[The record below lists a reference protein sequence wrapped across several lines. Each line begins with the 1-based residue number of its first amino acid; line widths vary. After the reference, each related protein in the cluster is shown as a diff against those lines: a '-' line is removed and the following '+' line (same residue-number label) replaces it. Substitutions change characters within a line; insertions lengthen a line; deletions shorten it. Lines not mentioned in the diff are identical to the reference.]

1 MTDISIPQQP
11 ATSKTGEFALG
22 WPVVFACMIGMM
34 LGISGLPFYT
44 LGVFAGPVIGDFGW
58 TRAQYQGAF
67 TFMLAGA
74 FMGPVV
80 GHLCDKLGTRTVAL
94 TSVTLFALSFASI
107 GVVTQASVWT
117 FYAAWAVMAFVAQGT
132 GPIPWTRA
140 ISEWFYQQRGL
151 ALGVALMGSGLTAF
165 IAPPVVDALISAV
178 GWRAAY
184 MVVGAAIFLI
194 AFPILFW
201 GLRPAPKAVLE
212 SGAQRMASMSTRY
225 GKTLKQALSSYRFW
239 VIAVAFSFIS
249 LGVSGIISNLVLLL
263 TDRGFTPQLGAL
275 IASMVG
281 LSVLLGRLV
290 VGALL
295 DRFWGPAIAFVLMAL
310 PASACL
316 LLASADLSTAM
327 TVVAVFI
334 VGFAAGAEF
343 DIIAYFITRY
353 FGLKHYGK
361 IYGVIYTIFFLGAG
375 IAPLVFAKVY
385 DMTDSYGPV
394 LTAAAVSFVAS
405 AALLLTL
412 GPYPDLTHTASED
425 ADG

>member
-1 MTDISIPQQP
+1 MADVALETPHGR
-11 ATSKTGEFALG
+11 TNEFALG
-22 WPVVFACMIGMM
+22 WPVVTACMVGMM
-34 LGISGLPFYT
+34 LGISAVPFYT
-44 LGVFAGPVIGDFGW
+44 IGVFAGPVIETFGW

-74 FMGPVV
+74 FIGPLV
-80 GHLCDKLGTRTVAL
+80 GHLCDKLGTRKVAL
-94 TSVTLFALSFASI
+94 TSVTLFALSFASLGI
-107 GVVTQASVWT
+107 LTQQSIWT
-117 FYAAWAVMAFVAQGT
+117 FYAIWAVMAFVAQGT

-151 ALGVALMGSGLTAF
+151 AFGMALMGSGFTAF
-165 IAPPVVDALISAV
+165 LAPPLVNALISAA
-178 GWRAAY
+178 GWRLAY
-184 MVVGAAIFLI
+184 VIVGAGVFTI
-194 AFPILFW
+194 AFPVLFW
-201 GLRPAPKAVLE
+201 GLRAAPQSVLD
-212 SGAQRMASMSTRY
+212 SGAERAQSMSTRY
-225 GKTLKQALSSYRFW
+225 GKTLREALRSYRFW
-239 VIAVAFSFIS
+239 VIAIAFSMIS

-275 IASMVG
+275 IASLVG
-281 LSVLLGRLV
+281 LSVLLGRLL

-316 LLASADLSTAM
+316 MLASTELSTAL

-361 IYGVIYTIFFLGAG
+361 IYGVQYTIFFLGAG
-375 IAPLVFAKVY
+375 IAPLVFAAVY
-385 DMTDSYGPV
+385 DAAQSYGPI
-394 LTAAAVSFVAS
+394 LTAAAAMFLI
-405 AALLLTL
+405 AAAMLLTL
-412 GPYPDLTHTASED
+412 GRYPNLAEPDSAP
-425 ADG
+425 